1 MKDEI
6 QDYTHLQ
13 EQMHEAL
20 AAEHPEWIEA
30 DGGSP
35 MLDLYDAR
43 FAELLTMIQSST
55 DGRTVAGQPASRGD
69 APFPTRG
76 TTPRARRVKR
86 T

>member
-6 QDYTHLQ
+6 QNYRALR
-13 EQMHEAL
+13 ERMHQAL

-30 DGGSP
+30 NGGSP

-43 FAELLTMIQSST
+43 FAELLKMLQAPTDHRMTME
-55 DGRTVAGQPASRGD
+55 RASHES

-76 TTPRARRVKR
+76 ITPRAKRIKR